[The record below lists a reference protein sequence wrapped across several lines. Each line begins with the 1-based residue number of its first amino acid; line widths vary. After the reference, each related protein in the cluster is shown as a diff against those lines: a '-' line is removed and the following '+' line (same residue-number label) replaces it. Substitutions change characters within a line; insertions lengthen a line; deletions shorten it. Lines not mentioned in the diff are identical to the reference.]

1 MTYEEAA
8 NILDPETSEKA
19 LEPWRLD
26 CRTRYAKCEEACRV
40 AAKVL
45 REKAK
50 EEQHGTK

>member
-1 MTYEEAA
+1 MTCEEAA
-8 NILDPETSEKA
+8 NILDPETSYKA

-26 CRTRYAKCEEACRV
+26 CTARYAVAEEACRV